1 MDRRRFIAGGAAGAA
16 GAATLATPHI
26 ASAQPRIR
34 WRCPGSFPKSLDT
47 LWGTQEHIARRVSEM
62 TDGAFQIQIFG
73 PGEVVPALQVM
84 DAVSGGTVECGFTS
98 AYYYLGK
105 DPSLAI
111 ITCLPFGLSTK
122 QHWAWLTHGGA
133 RELYAEVY
141 RDHGLVAIPAGNT
154 GSQMGGWFR
163 REIKSTEDLKGLKFR
178 IAGYGG
184 TVLQK
189 LGVVPQQI
197 GGPDIYPALERG
209 VIDGAEWVGPYDD
222 EKLGFNRIAPY
233 YYYPGWW
240 EYSPSVDLMVGARA
254 HEALP
259 AAYKAILEAACAESW
274 HWMSAR
280 YDVLNPPAMRRLIA
294 SGTQLRAFPRDVMT
308 ASYRA
313 AQEFYEEIGAQN
325 PRFKRLHEQ
334 WDRFRVEQV
343 QWARVAEDSLAN
355 FLAVATA
362 QQPR

>member
-1 MDRRRFIAGGAAGAA
+1 MDRRRFVAGGAGTAA
-16 GAATLATPHI
+16 AATLATPHI
-26 ASAQPRIR
+26 AAAQPRIR

-47 LWGTQEHIARRVSEM
+47 LWGTQEHIARRVAEM
-62 TDGAFQIQIFG
+62 TDGAFQIQAFG

-84 DAVSGGTVECGFTS
+84 DAVGGGTVECGFTS
-98 AYYYLGK
+98 GYYYLGK

-111 ITCLPFGLSTK
+111 VTCLPFGLSSK

-141 RDHGLVAIPAGNT
+141 RDHGLIAIPAGNT

-163 REIKSTEDLKGLKFR
+163 KEIRSVEDLKGLKFR

-222 EKLGFNRIAPY
+222 EKLGFNRIAPN

-240 EYSPSVDLMVGARA
+240 EYSPSVDLMVNARA

-259 AAYKAILEAACAESW
+259 APYKAILEAACAESW

-280 YDVLNPPAMRRLIA
+280 YDVLNPPAMRRLLA
-294 SGTQLRAFPRDVMT
+294 VGTQLRAFPRDVLT
-308 ASYRA
+308 ACYRA
-313 AQEFYEEIGAQN
+313 SQEFYAEIGAQN

-334 WDRFRVEQV
+334 WDRFRVEQT

-362 QQPR
+362 QQHQR